1 MTAQSAA
8 EYALAYSDI
17 ELQRLIRLSELYAEF
32 TEDVL
37 RRAGLKSG
45 MRVFDVDFEGGL
57 NAWPRRLKI

>member
-8 EYALAYSDI
+8 EYALGYSDI

-32 TEDVL
+32 TADVL

-45 MRVFDVDFEGGL
+45 MRVFDADCEGGG
-57 NAWPRRLKI
+57 